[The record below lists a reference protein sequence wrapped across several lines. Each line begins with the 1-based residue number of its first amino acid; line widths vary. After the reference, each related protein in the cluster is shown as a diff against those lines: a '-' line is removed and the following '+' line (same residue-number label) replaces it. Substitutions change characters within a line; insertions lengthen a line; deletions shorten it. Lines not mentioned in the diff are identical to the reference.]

1 MEKITIILNDP
12 PYGTEKAWNTLRYA
26 QALCL
31 VQTQINIFL
40 LADAVL
46 CTKKGQTTP
55 TGYYNLESMLK
66 ELINKGVKVK
76 ACGTCM
82 KARGLK
88 LEELLEGVEIGKMLD
103 LANWTKESQ
112 KVITF

>member
-1 MEKITIILNDP
+1 MEKITIIINDV
-12 PYGTEKAWNTLRYA
+12 PYGTEKSWNALRYI
-26 QALCL
+26 QALL
-31 VQTQINIFL
+31 PLQSEINIFL

-46 CTKKGQTTP
+46 CAKKVQITP
-55 TGYYNLESMLK
+55 SGYYNLESMLG
-66 ELINKGVKVK
+66 ELIDKGVKVK

-88 LEELLEGVEIGKMLD
+88 VEELLEGVEIGKMLD

-112 KVITF
+112 KVIAF

>member
-1 MEKITIILNDP
+1 MEKVTIIINDP
-12 PYGTEKAWNTLRYA
+12 PYGTEKSWNALRYA

-31 VQTQINIFL
+31 VQTQINIFF
-40 LADAVL
+40 LADAVF
-46 CTKKGQTTP
+46 CAKKGQSNP
-55 TGYYNLESMLK
+55 PGYYNLENMLR
-66 ELINKGVKVK
+66 ELIERGVKVK
-76 ACGTCM
+76 TCSTCM

-88 LEELLEGVEIGKMLD
+88 VEELLEGVEIGKMLD